1 MIQYELFAVWMW
13 ANQLPL
19 LQLVDEPGDDSHGGG
34 GVLCLAGHGGH
45 GGHVI
50 QTIQTDLSSVSSF
63 TNKNLTRTNKLSHVC
78 INSQ

>member
-1 MIQYELFAVWMW
+1 MW

-45 GGHVI
+45 VI

-63 TNKNLTRTNKLSHVC
+63 TNKNLTRTNSKLTHVC
-78 INSQ
+78 KNSQ